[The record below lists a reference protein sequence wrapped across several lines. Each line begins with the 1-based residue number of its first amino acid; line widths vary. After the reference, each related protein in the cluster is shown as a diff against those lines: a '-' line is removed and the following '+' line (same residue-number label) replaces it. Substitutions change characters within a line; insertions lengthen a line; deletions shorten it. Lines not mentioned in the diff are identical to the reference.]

1 MIFTQRVFCPAEKVP
16 KLVKV
21 TVLPLAAVWV

>member
-1 MIFTQRVFCPAEKVP
+1 MDVCREKVP

-21 TVLPLAAVWV
+21 GEEHEAACFLIGGA